1 MYKHNIKTTFLRLS
15 RFASYIMKRGLSR
28 NHSGFLV
35 VRLQG
40 AAVVVV
46 SRQGCFLFFCCHVF
60 FLELTTVGLGA
71 VFGFSPAHLHPCG
84 GHQAS
89 LSVASALKLCS
100 VLIVSHFVLV

>member
-1 MYKHNIKTTFLRLS
+1 MYIFYAIYYLAPCGETMCKHNIKTTFLRLS
-15 RFASYIMKRGLSR
+15 RFVSYIMKRGLSR

-60 FLELTTVGLGA
+60 FGVDN
-71 VFGFSPAHLHPCG
+71 G
-84 GHQAS
+84 G
-89 LSVASALKLCS
+89 SALGRCLDFHQ
-100 VLIVSHFVLV
+100 LIFTPAVVIRLPC